1 MSAFQ
6 NLARYVVGL
15 LVIVIKQSQPVHL
28 FDCARVTPLLSD
40 GLLLLS
46 MLADEYDPDEPLR
59 IVARRQQTI
68 RTRVTALPKFIIPSV
83 GGNITS
89 KAITQ
94 QQVAAITTLN
104 PGGIGSIPCG
114 EQSDVIDEE
123 AAADEGKYLS
133 TYSLPIYLC
142 YFLSTLLL

>member
-1 MSAFQ
+1 M
-6 NLARYVVGL
+6 
-15 LVIVIKQSQPVHL
+15 
-28 FDCARVTPLLSD
+28 
-40 GLLLLS
+40 
-46 MLADEYDPDEPLR
+46 
-59 IVARRQQTI
+59 ARRQQTI

-104 PGGIGSIPCG
+104 PAGIGSIPC

-142 YFLSTLLL
+142 YSLSTLLL